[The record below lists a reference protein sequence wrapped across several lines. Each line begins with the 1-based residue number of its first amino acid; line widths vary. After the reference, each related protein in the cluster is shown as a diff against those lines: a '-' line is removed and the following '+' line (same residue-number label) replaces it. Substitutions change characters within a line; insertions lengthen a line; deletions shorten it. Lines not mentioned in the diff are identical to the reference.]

1 MRRAAAVLSIAALTM
16 AATAG
21 PALAAGSHHKAKK
34 KHAAK
39 PAVIYPLL
47 EFFQFGDEIGAPIV
61 CGTGSSLI
69 GSGAAYFGV
78 AKSAN
83 GAINAINNGC
93 AVVVKNGDK
102 FIDEG
107 IKESSSASALNPFV
121 DPVISASGKSVQ
133 EFGTKY
139 GSALNPLGPTIAGAG
154 ATIDFFEGS

>member
-1 MRRAAAVLSIAALTM
+1 MLRRGAATVSIALLAM
-16 AATAG
+16 GATAG
-21 PALAAGSHHKAKK
+21 PALAGTHHAKAKK
-34 KHAAK
+34 PAAQ

-78 AKSAN
+78 AKDAN
-83 GAINAINNGC
+83 GLINAVNNGC
-93 AVVVKNGDK
+93 AAVVKVGDQ

-107 IKESSSASALNPFV
+107 ISAATAASAVNPYV
-121 DPVISASGKSVQ
+121 NPVIAAFGKSVSDT
-133 EFGTKY
+133 GSKY
-139 GSALNPLGPTIAGAG
+139 GTALNPLGPTIAGAG